1 MGGYIQIQSSN
12 YGADYLESRINS
24 FLINLKEN
32 GGFDSNK
39 INNLKL
45 SIVQELKQVNMNLL
59 QETSDY
65 WKAIN
70 NENYEF
76 DSKKKLIRFIESVTP
91 EEVN

>member
-1 MGGYIQIQSSN
+1 
-12 YGADYLESRINS
+12 
-24 FLINLKEN
+24 
-32 GGFDSNK
+32 
-39 INNLKL
+39 
-45 SIVQELKQVNMNLL
+45 MNLL

-65 WKAIN
+65 WKAIS